1 LGFEGGVGG
10 SLTPPS
16 SRSALGI
23 GGWQVS
29 SASMACDCPRLKA
42 SLCVVPNG
50 GSAGPLLPQ
59 RQAVNTVV
67 QGTAADLIKLAL
79 IRLNETLPDEVK
91 MLLPV
96 HDSILLLVPEGLVE
110 EARRIVIEAMESTP
124 EGFTVPLKVEVKVGK
139 TWADCK

>member
-1 LGFEGGVGG
+1 
-10 SLTPPS
+10 
-16 SRSALGI
+16 
-23 GGWQVS
+23 
-29 SASMACDCPRLKA
+29 
-42 SLCVVPNG
+42 
-50 GSAGPLLPQ
+50 LPQ

>member
-1 LGFEGGVGG
+1 
-10 SLTPPS
+10 
-16 SRSALGI
+16 
-23 GGWQVS
+23 
-29 SASMACDCPRLKA
+29 
-42 SLCVVPNG
+42 
-50 GSAGPLLPQ
+50 LLPQ

-96 HDSILLLVPEGLVE
+96 HDSVLLLVPEGLVE
-110 EARRIVIEAMESTP
+110 ETRRIVIEAMESTP
-124 EGFTVPLKVEVKVGK
+124 EGFTLPLKVEVKVGK